1 MLCNAAFLP
10 WSSEILPVKH
20 KPKLVRLTV
29 LTTMLVAG
37 SAAFTPSHEPHYES
51 YVFEEFWDQ
60 YGIRNA
66 GSEALDSP
74 RLVESIPDRVAR
86 SIARASSNW

>member
-20 KPKLVRLTV
+20 KPKLVRLEV
-29 LTTMLVAG
+29 LMTMLVAG

-51 YVFEEFWDQ
+51 YALEE
-60 YGIRNA
+60 
-66 GSEALDSP
+66 L
-74 RLVESIPDRVAR
+74 
-86 SIARASSNW
+86 